1 MLQIKHSQSRGFVT
15 DTFTH
20 ETEDYN
26 FRQNQDFTIPSENTV
41 YRSSESTSYLGPKN
55 WETVPVKI
63 NGFDSPNNFKKQ
75 IRN

>member
-1 MLQIKHSQSRGFVT
+1 MLEIKHSQSRGFVT

-20 ETEDYN
+20 EAEDYN

-41 YRSSESTSYLGPKN
+41 YHSSESTSYLGPKF

-63 NGFDSPNNFKKQ
+63 NGFNSPNNFKKQ
-75 IRN
+75 I